1 MLILETISQMKKKI
15 LFRSR
20 SEAETFRQKLRQEA
34 GQGTFTSVYV
44 QHGKYV
50 VLVSGTFTD
59 TEIHKVLGA
68 GRIVDFD

>member
-34 GQGTFTSVYV
+34 GPGTFTSVYV

-50 VLVSGTFTD
+50 VLVSGTCTD
-59 TEIHKVLGA
+59 TEIRKVLGA